1 MKIFCIK
8 CNSQACVKN
17 GYLHNSQ
24 RYKCKNCGYQ
34 FTKMTHRGKPE
45 KDKIMALI
53 LYLSGMSMTMTAR
66 ILGVSTQSIM
76 RWIKL
81 GYKKYA
87 KDFVIEKAGKNFE
100 EIEIDEM
107 HHFILKKIKNS
118 GYGKLLIIPAE
129 TSSGGSVVIV
139 AQKPS

>member
-1 MKIFCIK
+1 
-8 CNSQACVKN
+8 
-17 GYLHNSQ
+17 
-24 RYKCKNCGYQ
+24 
-34 FTKMTHRGKPE
+34 
-45 KDKIMALI
+45 
-53 LYLSGMSMTMTAR
+53 MSMTMTAR